1 MCTAFKPSP
10 TEPWAESLPLVGC
23 AKVFAQYSAT
33 ASPAISQICATALS
47 NIIYAKK
54 DRVFHQSKEAK
65 EMYFLV
71 SGAFVYYVKVTIN
84 RRATWLQLFVP

>member
-1 MCTAFKPSP
+1 MPHQ
-10 TEPWAESLPLVGC
+10 
-23 AKVFAQYSAT
+23 VFASYSSA

-71 SGAFVYYVKVTIN
+71 SGAFVYHVKAVIN
-84 RRATWLQLFVP
+84 MRAARPRFEMLGRKTL